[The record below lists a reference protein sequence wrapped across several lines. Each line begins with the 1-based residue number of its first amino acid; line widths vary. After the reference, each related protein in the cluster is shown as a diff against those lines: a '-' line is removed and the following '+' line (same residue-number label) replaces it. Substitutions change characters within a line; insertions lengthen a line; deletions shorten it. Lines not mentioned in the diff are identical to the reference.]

1 MPSIGGAS
9 ASSRMPSFSPGQ
21 GTNLDKGRE
30 IGSAEMGMKQRYTTP
45 TTFTDNAANITGAG
59 RPDGQY
65 NAQQAP
71 APVKYHVPG
80 PQEQYMQNRE
90 EIRKT
95 ASAGLMGGNVMRTD
109 PITDQEVSYL

>member
-1 MPSIGGAS
+1 
-9 ASSRMPSFSPGQ
+9 MPSFSPGQ

-45 TTFTDNAANITGAG
+45 TTFPDKAAEISGTG

-65 NAQQAP
+65 NTQQAP
-71 APVKYHVPG
+71 APVKYNVPG
-80 PQEQYMQNRE
+80 PEEQYMRNRE

-95 ASAGLMGGNVMRTD
+95 AGANLTGGGD
-109 PITDQEVSYL
+109 AH